1 MRNYF
6 EQFVRD
12 RRYLKGVSDQTV
24 DWYWQSWKAY
34 ARVLDG
40 RNPDQITKGD
50 FLDRIEEMR
59 RSKVSATTINT
70 YSRAVNAFL
79 RWLREEGHT
88 SAEVKIPHLK
98 EVQKVIATLTSAQI
112 ERLLAYRP
120 THLNNARA
128 WTVAMLALDCGLRLN
143 EALSLQRS
151 DLDFD
156 NLLIHIRDGKGG
168 KERVVPIS
176 LAMRKVLYK
185 YNQKHTS
192 ITGLVFYA
200 GDGLPLNQNNIRRDF
215 KAICAALGITGIK
228 GGYHVLRHTFAV
240 NYLRNGGNVFYLQRI
255 LGHSTLEM
263 TNLYV
268 RSLGVEDLQAV
279 HQRLSVVGSGAR
291 V

>member
-1 MRNYF
+1 MRIYF

-59 RSKVSATTINT
+59 HNRVSPTTINT
-70 YSRAVNAFL
+70 YSRAANAFL
-79 RWLREEGHT
+79 RWLREEGHAR
-88 SAEVKIPHLK
+88 AEVKIPHLK
-98 EVQKVIATLTSAQI
+98 EVQKVIATLTAAQI

-120 THLNNARA
+120 TLLNNARA

-168 KERVVPIS
+168 KERIVPIS

-185 YNQKHTS
+185 YVQKHTS
-192 ITGLVFYA
+192 VTGLVFYA

-215 KAICAALGITGIK
+215 SDVTAEMLFSRSANAQLAAQVHREHPRLYNALKAEWRVICGEAPLK
-228 GGYHVLRHTFAV
+228 PR
-240 NYLRNGGNVFYLQRI
+240 
-255 LGHSTLEM
+255 
-263 TNLYV
+263 
-268 RSLGVEDLQAV
+268 
-279 HQRLSVVGSGAR
+279 
-291 V
+291 